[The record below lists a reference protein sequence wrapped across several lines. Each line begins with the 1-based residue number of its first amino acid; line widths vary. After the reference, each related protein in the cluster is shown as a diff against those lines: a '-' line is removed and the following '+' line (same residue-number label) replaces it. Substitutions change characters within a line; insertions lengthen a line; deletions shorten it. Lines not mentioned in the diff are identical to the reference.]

1 VGKGVMA
8 ADGDSHKRQRKNISP
23 GFTTVKIREYTSTFY
38 DCAHKVRFFSLMQY
52 LMNGP
57 DT

>member
-1 VGKGVMA
+1 MA
-8 ADGDSHKRQRKNISP
+8 ADGESHKRQRKNISP

-38 DCAHKVRFFSLMQY
+38 DCAHKARFFSLMQY
-52 LMNGP
+52 LMDGS